1 MLGQELDRAQV
12 VNRINDGELEEVVAE
27 VGGWKADLLVF
38 LDGQGLG
45 GLSDRVRRP
54 PHVHDEQRLT

>member
-27 VGGWKADLLVF
+27 VGVEGGPFGF
-38 LDGQGLG
+38 LGRPGLG
-45 GLSDRVRRP
+45 WLIRSRP
-54 PHVHDEQRLT
+54 PAAPCP